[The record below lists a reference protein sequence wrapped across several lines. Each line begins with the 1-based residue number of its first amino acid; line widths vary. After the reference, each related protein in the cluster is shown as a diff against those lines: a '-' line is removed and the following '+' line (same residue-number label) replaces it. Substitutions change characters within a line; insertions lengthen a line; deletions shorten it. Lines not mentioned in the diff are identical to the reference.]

1 MQLLLPVNASDI
13 ARFLASPESIL
24 TESKEFQIAV
34 ASFPETPRNLLEIL
48 ANSDN
53 PEVAEAAQ
61 LHVNYAGEL
70 AENWQDVVDEK
81 LKYRYL
87 GQNDRL
93 AVELLKI
100 APVPEYFL
108 SEYVPPEYLI
118 QGLNNP
124 HLPLRDRLKLLERLA
139 LEPTLEPRLQVAES
153 PDTPLPVLEQLIG
166 DLELS
171 IRIAVQYNPN
181 CPPQL
186 VKLVTG
192 QHEVASNWDTD
203 TQQLDSLSN
212 SNWDWIR
219 LAVAQNPSTS
229 EKTLLKLADDNVS
242 KIQLAVAKNTAT
254 PARVLSVL
262 AEHSSKEIQAKVA
275 KHPNATE
282 EILHSL
288 FDKQQGVIKSRQN
301 LPVSILEKFF
311 NESPKD
317 SQKPLF
323 LESGGFLGFFTRQPN
338 TPTWI
343 LAEFA
348 NIDLEKLRIYA
359 EQEYPK
365 SPIMNQVEGWI
376 GDRCGGLI
384 ELTKHPQVS
393 VEILEQLASFPNQ
406 RVQLAVTQN
415 SQTPQVLKEQLLRQL
430 ITNTKDYIKV
440 QIAGDSE
447 TPGEILEQLSGLS
460 SFDTMAEMLS
470 QIAPNITPNLL
481 NRIKE
486 FIDRHQSPE
495 LILFWLQQGKEF
507 QASILNDWNELLTS
521 LNDEEREIIE
531 YIADRNFSEEWQG
544 KFTVQRKTSSRSHHQ
559 IEPERILLQRLMYL
573 LNTSY
578 NSDVSNKDIIAALL
592 GNPST
597 PANLREQLWQ
607 EHQQEPDNRGRY
619 SNDANFRIALAYN
632 TSIPEAERMKYF
644 EQLLAFKDC
653 QIREYPDTSIIM
665 KLRNI
670 AKNPQTPTFILE
682 QLVDSRYKSQVAEN
696 PSTPTELLRNLK
708 TENSKEINKSI
719 AKNPSTPL
727 DILISLTT
735 VDREKAIREQ
745 ALKNQNMPTL
755 EHYRVLIDVEEK
767 NAVQPAKKILSTRKN
782 ILYVLTEISSKGVN
796 NSKIFTAINSQT
808 SVETL
813 EKLIE
818 ESDRNIRHLLAY
830 NPNLSLTAILKL
842 ARDNQAYVRKA
853 IASKTNIPTNI
864 LETLSR
870 DDSIYVR
877 VEVAGNKNTPSQV
890 LEQLSQD
897 KEVTVRTK
905 VAANPNT
912 PNSVLENLAL
922 DEKIEVRHAVANNS
936 NSSKVIK
943 DLLKDLLPKNQN
955 NTQSLSP
962 TLRGLSRIYNP
973 TTDDLPTVLSEYVD
987 SDVAFVRFVSLLH
1000 PLIPKEKLE
1009 EGANS
1014 SSWIERYAVAQ
1025 NPATPLEIK
1034 QQLTHDSNQ
1043 IVRAVARDNLAA

>member
-1 MQLLLPVNASDI
+1 M
-13 ARFLASPESIL
+13 
-24 TESKEFQIAV
+24 T
-34 ASFPETPRNLLEIL
+34 
-48 ANSDN
+48 
-53 PEVAEAAQ
+53 
-61 LHVNYAGEL
+61 
-70 AENWQDVVDEK
+70 
-81 LKYRYL
+81 
-87 GQNDRL
+87 
-93 AVELLKI
+93 
-100 APVPEYFL
+100 
-108 SEYVPPEYLI
+108 
-118 QGLNNP
+118 
-124 HLPLRDRLKLLERLA
+124 
-139 LEPTLEPRLQVAES
+139 
-153 PDTPLPVLEQLIG
+153 
-166 DLELS
+166 
-171 IRIAVQYNPN
+171 
-181 CPPQL
+181 
-186 VKLVTG
+186 
-192 QHEVASNWDTD
+192 
-203 TQQLDSLSN
+203 
-212 SNWDWIR
+212 
-219 LAVAQNPSTS
+219 
-229 EKTLLKLADDNVS
+229 
-242 KIQLAVAKNTAT
+242 
-254 PARVLSVL
+254 
-262 AEHSSKEIQAKVA
+262 
-275 KHPNATE
+275 
-282 EILHSL
+282 
-288 FDKQQGVIKSRQN
+288 
-301 LPVSILEKFF
+301 
-311 NESPKD
+311 
-317 SQKPLF
+317 
-323 LESGGFLGFFTRQPN
+323 
-338 TPTWI
+338 
-343 LAEFA
+343 
-348 NIDLEKLRIYA
+348 
-359 EQEYPK
+359 
-365 SPIMNQVEGWI
+365 
-376 GDRCGGLI
+376 
-384 ELTKHPQVS
+384 
-393 VEILEQLASFPNQ
+393 
-406 RVQLAVTQN
+406 
-415 SQTPQVLKEQLLRQL
+415 
-430 ITNTKDYIKV
+430 
-440 QIAGDSE
+440 
-447 TPGEILEQLSGLS
+447 
-460 SFDTMAEMLS
+460 EMLS
-470 QIAPNITPNLL
+470 QIAPNITPSLL

-507 QASILNDWNELLTS
+507 QASILNDWHELLAS

-531 YIADRNFSEEWQG
+531 YIASQDSSEEWQG

-559 IEPERILLQRLMYL
+559 LEPERILLQRLMYL

-578 NSDVSNKDIIAALL
+578 NSDVSSKDIIAALL
-592 GNPST
+592 GNRST

-644 EQLLAFKDC
+644 EQLLDYGD
-653 QIREYPDTSIIM
+653 REY
-665 KLRNI
+665 L

-696 PSTPTELLRNLK
+696 PSTPTELLRNLNTK
-708 TENSKEINKSI
+708 NSKEINKSI

-735 VDREKAIREQ
+735 VDNEKAIREQ
-745 ALKNQNMPTL
+745 ALKNQSMPTL
-755 EHYRVLIDVEEK
+755 ERYRVLIDVEEK
-767 NAVQPAKKILSTRKN
+767 NAVQPAKKILSTRKD
-782 ILYVLTEISSKGVN
+782 IPYILTEISSKGVN

-853 IASKTNIPTNI
+853 IASKTDIPTNI

-877 VEVAGNKNTPSQV
+877 VEVAGNNNTPSQV

-897 KEVTVRTK
+897 KEVTVKTK

-943 DLLKDLLPKNQN
+943 DLLKDLLPTSKNS
-955 NTQSLSP
+955 TQSLSY

-973 TTDDLPTVLSEYVD
+973 TTDDLPTVLSEYVN

-1000 PLIPKEKLE
+1000 PLLPRERLE

-1025 NPATPLEIK
+1025 NTAIPLEIK